1 MMLPESVALIT
12 PNLSPVPLCPGPRGA
27 ICMEF
32 GIDLPQ
38 PKQASSFLHEAEGL
52 ELLKLSFFL
61 KAFFEPISLL

>member
-1 MMLPESVALIT
+1 MLPKSVALIT
-12 PNLSPVPLCPGPRGA
+12 TNLSPGSPLHRPRGA
-27 ICMEF
+27 IFMES